1 MGTGWLL
8 GGDKKCFKI
17 DCGDGCTILNVIKKK
32 KKTLIQKYRPMEQDR
47 KPRNK
52 PMHLWVLYF

>member
-1 MGTGWLL
+1 MGTGCLL
-8 GGDKKCFKI
+8 GVIKKCFKI
-17 DCGDGCTILNVIKKK
+17 DCGDGYTTLKVIKK